1 MVFAILHMNVRPI
14 STRSKQVL
22 LWLLVGNV
30 VATIFHYADN
40 VCYFPLYPEPFW
52 LNASLVDAFWFV
64 MTPLAALGYWLIRRD
79 YVHRGCLVLYAYAA
93 ASLLVL
99 GHYRYAPFFSIS
111 TRIHLFI
118 MVEAALALAL
128 VIYVA
133 LIQSGYVRPS
143 RPVPSIATQVR

>member
-1 MVFAILHMNVRPI
+1 MVFAILLMKVRPI
-14 STRSKQVL
+14 PTRSKQVL
-22 LWLLVGNV
+22 LWLLVGNI

-40 VCYFPLYPEPFW
+40 VCYFPLYPEPLW

-64 MTPLAALGYWLIRRD
+64 MTPLAVIGYWLVRRGFI
-79 YVHRGCLVLYAYAA
+79 HRGCLVLYAYAA

-111 TRIHLFI
+111 PRIHLFI

-133 LIQSGYVRPS
+133 AIQTRHIRPD
-143 RPVPSIATQVR
+143 RPVPSIVREIR